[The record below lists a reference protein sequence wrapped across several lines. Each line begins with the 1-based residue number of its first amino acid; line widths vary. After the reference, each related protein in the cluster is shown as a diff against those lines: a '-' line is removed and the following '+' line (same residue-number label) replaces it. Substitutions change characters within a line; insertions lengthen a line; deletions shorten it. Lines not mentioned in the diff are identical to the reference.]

1 MFFTIFFQ
9 LFLCIFVIFLRFSLI
24 IFFFFWFLKIHKTLK
39 NKPHIHAQKM
49 PTRLLSRSMKV
60 QQQVSTAGKR
70 ISARD
75 SALVFFPPIFFDF
88 SGIFLLGFF
97 GIFSIFYLFIYFH
110 SNFNPPKPALNT
122 SSIVARIIAA
132 KGSHKNHKLTQ
143 KRNRKRSKTSTR
155 LLEQITWPGAC
166 CAGAGYPD
174 CACRISLLF
183 CRVYFKKK
191 HCACFMHDI
200 CGI

>member
-1 MFFTIFFQ
+1 
-9 LFLCIFVIFLRFSLI
+9 
-24 IFFFFWFLKIHKTLK
+24 
-39 NKPHIHAQKM
+39 M

-191 HCACFMHDI
+191 TLCMFYAWYMRDI
-200 CGI
+200 VLSELKNILSSHVITLFTRKSRGIGLNREGWSRGKITW